1 MAYETIK
8 SLLANQAMQKM
19 YAESPMGRQELR
31 SKELANKLTEMEM
44 DKMFPMELEKMAN
57 EIDFMLAE
65 PAIQR
70 RQLQQEK
77 TIAEQRRALD
87 LEIAGM
93 RTEATRFG
101 VEQRRAGAMEVA
113 EEVSRRKELP
123 STVIHK
129 TDTRPGAIK
138 LVDLYEDAEGNP
150 SNTPNTFAVNNYGD
164 KTFIGRS
171 GVKQRELS
179 PESSTSIEGKRK
191 VLEKDPGWEKMEKV
205 LLQGP
210 VYKKS
215 WGHAGGISNTVLFEN
230 IIAGDETV
238 WKAIYEVGG
247 SLLNSAQIYM
257 DSRGLRVPSYTP
269 QGESLEPS
277 QLQEQIGGQKVYNTP
292 KEVAL
297 DKSLTREEQRE
308 ILINKFGME

>member
-1 MAYETIK
+1 
-8 SLLANQAMQKM
+8 
-19 YAESPMGRQELR
+19 
-31 SKELANKLTEMEM
+31 
-44 DKMFPMELEKMAN
+44 
-57 EIDFMLAE
+57 
-65 PAIQR
+65 
-70 RQLQQEK
+70 
-77 TIAEQRRALD
+77 
-87 LEIAGM
+87 
-93 RTEATRFG
+93 
-101 VEQRRAGAMEVA
+101 MEVA
-113 EEVSRRKELP
+113 KETTARKGVP
-123 STVIHK
+123 STVIHQ
-129 TDTRPGAIK
+129 TDARPGAIK

-191 VLEKDPGWEKMEKV
+191 VLESDPGWKKMEKV

-277 QLQEQIGGQKVYNTP
+277 QQQEQIGGQKVYNTP
-292 KEVAL
+292 EEVAL